1 MEHDSGRAASDE
13 AGVWQV
19 ASLERG
25 DERMAG
31 KTLGLALGSGA
42 AKGFAHVGVL
52 KALDEYGVRPKV
64 ITGSSMG
71 SLIGAFYV
79 TGMQPRFMERLACS
93 LSWRHWLD
101 LTVPKIG
108 LISGEKIHQMVAL
121 LTRRLQFHE
130 LPVKFGVVT
139 TELTQRR
146 AVLLTSGN
154 IADAVR
160 ASISIPGVFVPYV
173 TDQGVFVDG
182 GVLERV
188 PVQACRSLG
197 ADIVIAVDVAAAQ
210 RATVP
215 ETIMDVIMQ
224 SIDLMQHQLVE
235 PRIQGAD
242 VRIEPD
248 VSDIGTSQF
257 NRAQE
262 AITAGYKA
270 AIAVMDDILA
280 AAQQCESEP
289 V

>member
-1 MEHDSGRAASDE
+1 
-13 AGVWQV
+13 
-19 ASLERG
+19 
-25 DERMAG
+25 MAG

-52 KALDEYGVRPKV
+52 KALDEHGVRPKV

-108 LISGEKIHQMVAL
+108 LISGDKIHQMVAL

-130 LPVKFGVVT
+130 LPVKFGVVA
-139 TELTQRR
+139 TELTQRQ
-146 AVLLTSGN
+146 AVLLTTGN

-160 ASISIPGVFVPYV
+160 ASISIPGIFVPYV

-197 ADIVIAVDVAAAQ
+197 ADVVIAVDVAAVQ

-262 AITAGYKA
+262 AIAAGYKA
-270 AIAVMDDILA
+270 TLAVMDDILA
-280 AAQQCESEP
+280 AAQQCGADP

>member
-1 MEHDSGRAASDE
+1 
-13 AGVWQV
+13 
-19 ASLERG
+19 
-25 DERMAG
+25 
-31 KTLGLALGSGA
+31 
-42 AKGFAHVGVL
+42 
-52 KALDEYGVRPKV
+52 
-64 ITGSSMG
+64 
-71 SLIGAFYV
+71 
-79 TGMQPRFMERLACS
+79 
-93 LSWRHWLD
+93 
-101 LTVPKIG
+101 
-108 LISGEKIHQMVAL
+108 
-121 LTRRLQFHE
+121 
-130 LPVKFGVVT
+130 
-139 TELTQRR
+139 
-146 AVLLTSGN
+146 
-154 IADAVR
+154 
-160 ASISIPGVFVPYV
+160 
-173 TDQGVFVDG
+173 
-182 GVLERV
+182 LERV

>member
-1 MEHDSGRAASDE
+1 
-13 AGVWQV
+13 
-19 ASLERG
+19 
-25 DERMAG
+25 MAG